1 MPADPVDGGRS
12 VVMAPCLA
20 ASAFT
25 TRYEFD
31 EAMEILMLTSN
42 QQQADACV
50 YQKPPPRV
58 VPSKKLV
65 EDLSASV
72 ERYRIVF
79 ERLFP
84 GRDIEQLAA
93 LEKEE
98 LIATIGMPATA
109 QTISR
114 ISDLESPVST
124 LESEGAESL
133 EALIQAPEQDPV
145 VDEATRHQT
154 RVQGI
159 SDDVNGLSLSLGR
172 PSSYVGVSSITAA
185 LKVIC
190 RVAPATR
197 TLLAQGQPETAI
209 PSRVA
214 SPSPEPGS
222 LDPIHLPPAELGQT
236 LIEAYFSKVHPLM
249 PMLDE
254 QSFWLTW
261 LYGER
266 RDSPWLALLNTVLA
280 LGSVVSSDCTSNAHQ
295 AYYQR
300 AMQLL
305 DFDSLGSGNTLV
317 VQALG
322 LLSGYYRPNLANNL
336 MGATLRQ
343 ATVLGLHREYT
354 DANSSDGLPTNK
366 ATSAD
371 VRRRTWWS
379 LYVLDTWANTTTGRP
394 SLGQPSRGIT
404 VQIPYVKDAQD
415 PATAKFLPLLHNVA
429 FCRIATQI
437 QDALSASPL
446 LPFEE
451 LNRLDKDL
459 LQWHSELPASLK
471 PSTSHDSS
479 FSTKRRS
486 SKASKRSNTADILEI
501 PSMIMYW
508 RYQNLR
514 LLLHRPY
521 LLATALRNVP
531 DTSLSAEEKVG
542 VGRCRAVAARTIAD
556 ISGMCPE
563 DLLAGWNGVWF
574 MYQAVMVP
582 LVCIFS
588 SLARTTTPA
597 KGSEE
602 DSETNETGETP
613 SNFSDTSSHRDIPDW
628 QAQVEKAL
636 DFFERMKP
644 WSAAASKSKDVV
656 SRLYEASKH
665 LTSAQDASTW
675 TTTQPLN
682 FNTATTVLAFNQIN
696 TAENNQLP
704 IQPAGMNTEDVWGL
718 SPNGAAAMNNFW
730 FDDMM
735 WDVPMADPDMLEN
748 TGTGFGFNELD
759 WLSNLGTQR
768 NEDPP
773 WSFEQ

>member
-1 MPADPVDGGRS
+1 
-12 VVMAPCLA
+12 
-20 ASAFT
+20 
-25 TRYEFD
+25 
-31 EAMEILMLTSN
+31 
-42 QQQADACV
+42 
-50 YQKPPPRV
+50 
-58 VPSKKLV
+58 
-65 EDLSASV
+65 
-72 ERYRIVF
+72 
-79 ERLFP
+79 
-84 GRDIEQLAA
+84 
-93 LEKEE
+93 
-98 LIATIGMPATA
+98 MPATA
-109 QTISR
+109 ETISR
-114 ISDLESPVST
+114 MSDLESPVST

-197 TLLAQGQPETAI
+197 RLLAQGQPETAI

-222 LDPIHLPPAELGQT
+222 LDPTHLPPAELGQT

-322 LLSGYYRPNLANNL
+322 LLSGYYLHYVSRPNLANNL

-486 SKASKRSNTADILEI
+486 SKASKRSNTADTLEI

-556 ISGMCPE
+556 ISSMCPE

-574 MYQAVMVP
+574 MYQAVMAP

-597 KGSEE
+597 KGSEQ
-602 DSETNETGETP
+602 DSEANETGETP
-613 SNFSDTSSHRDIPDW
+613 SNFSDISSHRDISEW

-636 DFFERMKP
+636 DFFERMGP

-682 FNTATTVLAFNQIN
+682 FDTATTVLAFNQNN
-696 TAENNQLP
+696 TVENNQLP
-704 IQPAGMNTEDVWGL
+704 IQPAGMGPEDVWGL

-759 WLSNLGTQR
+759 WLWRDRSVSSRWGFVPGER
-768 NEDPP
+768 PP
-773 WSFEQ
+773 ELNQTLVI